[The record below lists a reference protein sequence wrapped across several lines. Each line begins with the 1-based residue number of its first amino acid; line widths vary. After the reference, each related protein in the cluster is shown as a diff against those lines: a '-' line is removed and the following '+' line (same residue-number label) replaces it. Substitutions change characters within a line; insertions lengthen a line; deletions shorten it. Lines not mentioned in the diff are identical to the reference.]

1 MESLRIAAGLTQQQ
15 LASKV
20 GVSRRSLYE
29 WENGLSLPRAD
40 RVVELARALN
50 VSIQTVCESLGIN
63 VENLP
68 Q

>member
-15 LASKV
+15 LATKV

-50 VSIQTVCESLGIN
+50 VPIQTVCESLGIN